1 MGHYSSVQEFNPANC
16 DLKPVERLHT
26 DMNEEEVPQER
37 GPKTTKNEGAPRFK
51 LPIDDGS
58 HAAEDHSSHLGASS
72 LQMKSL
78 LKSFSNGNFQYYESL
93 HKKYFEKAK
102 EGTAHN

>member
-1 MGHYSSVQEFNPANC
+1 
-16 DLKPVERLHT
+16 
-26 DMNEEEVPQER
+26 
-37 GPKTTKNEGAPRFK
+37 
-51 LPIDDGS
+51 
-58 HAAEDHSSHLGASS
+58 
-72 LQMKSL
+72 MKSL